1 MWKNFL
7 NFIYDNLLIFISYL
21 FVFFT
26 PIGAMLLWTG
36 VMVTFDLI
44 TGALKDKKLNNAEIR
59 SRKMRP
65 TVLKGMGYMMS
76 LIIAVIC
83 QNLIAP
89 EYEIVK
95 GVFVLIFA
103 IEAKSIDENINALT
117 GFSFLKPLKKYID
130 KLTDKDNE

>member
-26 PIGAMLLWTG
+26 PIGPMLLWAG
-36 VMVTFDLI
+36 VMVTLDLI
-44 TGALKDKKLNNAEIR
+44 TGALKDKKINNAEIR
-59 SRKMRP
+59 SKKMRP
-65 TVLKGMGYMMS
+65 TILKGMGYMIS
-76 LIIAVIC
+76 LIVAVIC
-83 QNLIAP
+83 QNLIAS

-95 GVFVLIFA
+95 GVFILIFA

-130 KLTDKDNE
+130 KLTDKNNE